1 MGIYIYTL
9 SGKRDITGD
18 EVYEAKFS
26 SKLSSSE
33 LESQHRYCLK
43 HANKFETAP
52 LFVWEFKHLE
62 RVYRKAD
69 CDGFF
74 FDCDDIGEHYGWL
87 MKVGRAYQVITIS
100 QLDEHV
106 RSMSSFNDF
115 DHLIQATGSH
125 YRPSIYK
132 RDGYMNVVLADIFDE
147 HWNQTGP
154 WINLETQEI
163 SDGVESFRSNPKWK
177 PETQAYRGT

>member
-9 SGKRDITGD
+9 SGKRNIKGD

-26 SKLSSSE
+26 SKLSSSA

-43 HANKFETAP
+43 QANRFETAP

-74 FDCDDIGEHYGWL
+74 FDCDDIGEHIGWL
-87 MKVGRAYQVITIS
+87 MKVGRAYQVITVS
-100 QLDEHV
+100 QLNHHV
-106 RSMSSFNDF
+106 RSTSCFNNF
-115 DHLIQATGSH
+115 GHLIQSTGSH
-125 YRPSIYK
+125 YRPTIRA
-132 RDGYMNVVLADIFDE
+132 RDGYMNIVLADIFDH
-147 HWNQTGP
+147 HWNETGP
-154 WINLETQEI
+154 WIDPETKEVSEGI
-163 SDGVESFRSNPKWK
+163 VSYRYDPNWK
-177 PETQAYRGT
+177 PETQAYRG